1 MKILTCRNSLSPVSN
16 GATTH
21 STGIARGH
29 HAGGT
34 AGEVSEMSA
43 DDAFATKKVW
53 RHRIARALLACAVSI
68 AMPSVHAQ
76 GNAGGTIRIGVSGP
90 FSGGSSPMG
99 ESMRNGIRLAVDE
112 INNIGGISG
121 KKIELI
127 ERDDQ
132 AKPDV
137 GAKIAE
143 EFTRGKV
150 VAAIGIVNT
159 GVAMAS
165 IDAYQ
170 KARIPLLV
178 AVSTG
183 AAVTKKYGPPNAPEN
198 YIFRV
203 SPSLDLEA
211 RFLAADIKNKGLSKV
226 AILADATPYGES
238 GLKAFQ
244 EQSELAGLHLIATE
258 RFNIGDTDMSAQVG
272 RVKASGA
279 QALVLWGIGPEMA
292 VIAKNKEAL
301 GWKVPLLG
309 SWTFSMANFAEG
321 AGKAGEGALMPQTFI
336 QDYGSSSKNG
346 FMLAYN
352 RAFKS
357 DFIPSPMSAA
367 QGYDGMHLLYLAIRQ
382 ANSTDGEKIKDAF
395 ENLRIRYQ
403 GVITNYNKP
412 FSKADHEAITQ
423 NMVLMGK
430 VKSGRIDYAYSE
442 DQKRGAF
449 IRTKKLEQAILR

>member
-1 MKILTCRNSLSPVSN
+1 MWQNRIVSSLTVCVVLFAVPPLAVPPLY
-16 GATTH
+16 AQVK
-21 STGIARGH
+21 TG
-29 HAGGT
+29 
-34 AGEVSEMSA
+34 
-43 DDAFATKKVW
+43 D
-53 RHRIARALLACAVSI
+53 
-68 AMPSVHAQ
+68 
-76 GNAGGTIRIGVSGP
+76 TIKIGVSGP

-99 ESMRNGIRLAVDE
+99 ESMRNGIRLAVEE
-112 INNIGGISG
+112 INIIGINGR
-121 KKIELI
+121 KIELI

-143 EFTRGKV
+143 EFTREKV
-150 VAAIGIVNT
+150 AAAIGIVNT

-170 KARIPLLV
+170 KAKIPLMV

-183 AAVTKKYGPPNAPEN
+183 AAVTKKYGPSNAPQN

-211 RFLAADIKNKGLSKV
+211 KFLAADIKRKGFSKV
-226 AILADATPYGES
+226 AILADATAYGES

-244 EQSELAGLHLIATE
+244 EQSKLAGLELTAEE
-258 RFNIGDTDMSAQVG
+258 RFNVGDTDMRAQVG
-272 RVKASGA
+272 RAKASGA
-279 QALVLWGIGPEMA
+279 SALVLWGIGPEMA

-301 GWKVPLLG
+301 GWTAPLLG

-336 QDYGSSSKNG
+336 QDYGSISKNG
-346 FMLAYN
+346 FMLAYK
-352 RAFKS
+352 RAFKI

-367 QGYDGMHLLYLAIRQ
+367 QGYDGMHLLYLAMRQ
-382 ANSTDGEKIKDAF
+382 ANSTDGEKIRDAL
-395 ENLRIRYQ
+395 ENMKSRYQ
-403 GVITNYNKP
+403 GVITNYSKP

-430 VKSGRIDYAYSE
+430 ITSGRVDYAYSE
-442 DQKRGAF
+442 DQKRGMF
-449 IRTKKLEQAILR
+449 IRTKKIDQVK